1 MRETEVRI
9 RMCSNYQEMLFE
21 EGGFDCFIRLSRYQ
35 FIILEINYLLIFPK
49 FSTILYCDN

>member
-21 EGGFDCFIRLSRYQ
+21 EGGFGCFIRLSRYQ
-35 FIILEINYLLIFPK
+35 FIILAINDLLIFPK

>member
-35 FIILEINYLLIFPK
+35 FIILEINYLLIF
-49 FSTILYCDN
+49 F